1 MVEEAAGTVVLELIF
16 LFSIDLA
23 LSSFDGGGSGWK
35 RRLLWFAA
43 AAAAA
48 AAAGKVVPE
57 GWVGVLPL
65 SGFSIL

>member
-43 AAAAA
+43 A
-48 AAAGKVVPE
+48 GKVVPE

>member
-48 AAAGKVVPE
+48 AGKVVPE